1 MTQSTGLF
9 DLLPPGKSN
18 LLPLSFE
25 DLNQDYG
32 FVLYRTFLEGGR
44 EGWLHI
50 DGLRDYGIIF
60 LNGKRTGVLDR
71 RLKQDSLRIQ
81 LPQGRVRLD
90 ILVENLGRINFGPY
104 LLQNRKGITGSVSFA
119 KKELRNWHMYSLP
132 FNHLNFHSKKSKGQA
147 SGVPVLKKG
156 NFNLDDPGDTYLDMR
171 AWGKGSVWINGH
183 HLGRYWNIGP
193 QQTIYVPA
201 EWLKKGRNEI
211 AVWELLEPDQV
222 NMVTRPTPI
231 LNELKKQK

>member
-1 MTQSTGLF
+1 
-9 DLLPPGKSN
+9 
-18 LLPLSFE
+18 
-25 DLNQDYG
+25 
-32 FVLYRTFLEGGR
+32 
-44 EGWLHI
+44 
-50 DGLRDYGIIF
+50 
-60 LNGKRTGVLDR
+60 
-71 RLKQDSLRIQ
+71 
-81 LPQGRVRLD
+81 
-90 ILVENLGRINFGPY
+90 
-104 LLQNRKGITGSVSFA
+104 
-119 KKELRNWHMYSLP
+119 
-132 FNHLNFHSKKSKGQA
+132 
-147 SGVPVLKKG
+147 
-156 NFNLDDPGDTYLDMR
+156 MR